1 MDEDVLR
8 KLSTIITVFF
18 FASSSKL
25 FGTVAVLAQGE
36 YEGGIRLVDG
46 TSAYEGRIEIY
57 HSGEWGTICD
67 DSWDTNDGEVACRQL
82 GYSGVDQAF
91 QGGQFGEGS
100 GTIWLDDLRCSGS
113 EKELSACSSSG
124 WGVHNCGHSE
134 DAGLRCSSISLG
146 TELRLVGGSLSNE
159 GRVEIYYSGEWG
171 TICDDY
177 WDIND
182 GAVACRQ
189 LGYSG
194 VDQVYQGGQF
204 GEGSGTIWLDDLQC
218 SGSEDELSACS
229 SKGWGV
235 HNCGHSEDAG
245 LRCSSIS
252 GTELRLVGGSTSN
265 EGRVEIYYSG
275 EWGTI
280 CDDLWDINDGVVAC
294 RQLGYSGVDQVFQG
308 GQFGEGSG
316 TIWLDDLQCS
326 GLEEELSACSSNGW
340 GVHNCGHSE
349 DAGLRC
355 SSISLETE
363 LRLVGGST
371 SNEGRVEIYY
381 SGEWG
386 TICDDSWD
394 INDGEVAC
402 RQLGYSG
409 VDQVFQGGQFGEGS
423 GTIWLDDLRCSG
435 SEDELSACSSNG
447 WGVHNCGH
455 SEDAG
460 VRCSSNSSESELR
473 LVSGSSSNE
482 GRVEIYYSG
491 EWGTICDDSWDTY
504 DGAVVCRQLGYPG
517 VEEVFSEAYF
527 GEGVGRIWIDNME
540 CSGSELTLQQCPSNT
555 WGNHNCGHSE
565 DAGVRCAVSASTE
578 GAVRLV
584 DGPND
589 AEGRLE
595 IFHDGQW
602 GTVCDDTWDLEESR
616 VVCQQLGFKGEGYF
630 TTSIRGYQEA
640 TGSIWLDSVQC
651 NGDEGQLSYC
661 THDGWGVHDC
671 GHSEDVGVECHGLSS
686 SGLSGWE
693 IFGIVAGCLTGVFFF
708 YHCCL
713 KKGKNE
719 SSPSVPTQRTEITL
733 DVTGGDRTQ
742 ESGDSPPEDTGE
754 LALTHLGDPNSSLPD
769 VPPPA
774 YEDIGKFSTLQM
786 PDSEALYP
794 PPSSTGSFVPPSQPY
809 NSAYPYPP
817 PPPSV
822 SYPPPPPPEIS
833 DGSVAYLYSP
843 QVPSSA
849 TSLPP
854 AS

>member
-182 GAVACRQ
+182 G
-189 LGYSG
+189 
-194 VDQVYQGGQF
+194 
-204 GEGSGTIWLDDLQC
+204 
-218 SGSEDELSACS
+218 
-229 SKGWGV
+229 
-235 HNCGHSEDAG
+235 
-245 LRCSSIS
+245 
-252 GTELRLVGGSTSN
+252 
-265 EGRVEIYYSG
+265 
-275 EWGTI
+275 
-280 CDDLWDINDGVVAC
+280 VVAC

-386 TICDDSWD
+386 TICDDLWD
-394 INDGEVAC
+394 INDGAVAC

-409 VDQVFQGGQFGEGS
+409 VDQVYQGGQFGEGS

-460 VRCSSNSSESELR
+460 VRCSCNSSESELR